1 MLLEGFHFRTL
12 DERGGI
18 NHFLN
23 TGVDLGLDMRVL
35 GPQVHHFNFSHCSK
49 INSTAP
55 GYTHAEVI

>member
-1 MLLEGFHFRTL
+1 MTRVSLQVLLEGFHFRTL

-35 GPQVHHFNFSHCSK
+35 GL
-49 INSTAP
+49 
-55 GYTHAEVI
+55 